1 MTRMG
6 SPTVDEVF
14 VLTSEK
20 RQRFWLQVRTT
31 YVLPSFQLIRIIR
44 SVESYSPLMRASAL
58 RNLVCSAP
66 YEVTRG
72 RCYSERRRLV
82 RAYFGV

>member
-6 SPTVDEVF
+6 SPTLDEVY
-14 VLTSEK
+14 VLASEK
-20 RQRFWLQVRTT
+20 RQRFWLHVRATS
-31 YVLPSFQLIRIIR
+31 VLPSFHLIRIIR
-44 SVESYSPLMRASAL
+44 SAESYSPLMRAAAL

-66 YEVTRG
+66 IEIIRG

>member
-1 MTRMG
+1 MRC
-6 SPTVDEVF
+6 PTLDEVF
-14 VLTSEK
+14 VLASEK
-20 RQRFWLQVRTT
+20 RQRFMQHVRTT
-31 YVLPSFQLIRIIR
+31 YVLPRFHLLRVIR
-44 SVESYSPLMRASAL
+44 SAKSYSPLMRAAAL

-66 YEVTRG
+66 IEITRG